1 VRLHARW
8 QRRGPI
14 SWLINRSSS
23 FRGRRQSSPGWPEGS
38 QSARPTRATAGG
50 APAALFLFGLGTW
63 HGGGRI
69 ICATTPSPFWRRV
82 RAPLAGG
89 TVPPRSAGA
98 YAARAAPGSSARH
111 ADGGSRPQSYLPM
124 QPHPVPSRRRSHIC
138 CAHWRLFAAD
148 GRAWQPPWRAGGERG
163 ALRGCFSLNDPVRDL
178 WSKTVS
184 DFGGRNSGMVRDVIL
199 P

>member
-1 VRLHARW
+1 MRLHARC

-98 YAARAAPGSSARH
+98 YAARATPGSSARH

-138 CAHWRLFAAD
+138 CAHGAYSPRMAVPGSPLARRRRTGCVAWLLQFERSCARSLVQNRLRFW
-148 GRAWQPPWRAGGERG
+148 GPE
-163 ALRGCFSLNDPVRDL
+163 LRHGP
-178 WSKTVS
+178 
-184 DFGGRNSGMVRDVIL
+184 
-199 P
+199 